1 MKLDELKIEG
11 TSQSTVRHVSEFHVN
26 PSEEEQNKVR
36 VAGMT
41 IKIGLCVAAL
51 LVAFLIRAVT
61 KEPNQAVEVG
71 KNLDAHA
78 AATEEPGILRFAEA
92 NADKW
97 SAPVA
102 TNDIE
107 ILRDGQLVRFTAT
120 EDVVRSCIDGT
131 VWALEIDDR
140 FGNYARVR
148 SEDGTEIILY
158 GMEQY
163 QIQKG
168 DVVHAND
175 VIGTVPIGRSVYL
188 SVLKDGIPMDPAE
201 YVDLTIRGKDAAV

>member
-1 MKLDELKIEG
+1 MKLDELKIED
-11 TSQSTVRHVSEFHVN
+11 SAQSTIRHVSDFHIN
-26 PSEEEQNKVR
+26 PSEEEQNKVQA
-36 VAGMT
+36 AGMA
-41 IKIGLCVAAL
+41 IKIGLCVATL
-51 LVAFLIRAVT
+51 LVAFIIRAVT
-61 KEPNQAVEVG
+61 KESNQAVEVA
-71 KNLDAHA
+71 KTLDEHVT
-78 AATEEPGILRFAEA
+78 ATEEPGILRFAEA
-92 NADKW
+92 SGEKW
-97 SAPVA
+97 SAPVT

-148 SEDGTEIILY
+148 ADDGTEIILY

-168 DVVHAND
+168 DVVQAND
-175 VIGTVPIGRSVYL
+175 VLGTVPIGRSVYL
-188 SVLKDGIPMDPAE
+188 SVMKDGVPMDPAD